1 MQRGLV
7 MAEMSDEF
15 DEMTEEENAQLNEAL
30 NSKKDETVQFSE
42 LNEMLSQI
50 EQIYDAGKY
59 SELLERIQNAIS
71 SGESTLKKFHG
82 IGLSLA
88 ILSSQRW
95 MDSIKDMDMMVKDAE
110 EMLIQAKRNFLDDRY
125 EDALKSI
132 NDLKD
137 MTSKLQEEQKEKLS
151 EMIKNIESHIEEARN
166 IGSNV
171 IQVESLM
178 KDAKT
183 TLENDMLIKCAE
195 TVRKAQVLIGEAG
208 EERIAV
214 IKEAMT
220 FVESII
226 EQAKGIGADVETA
239 SKHLEKAR
247 AFFDNKDFQMC
258 MHTTIQAEE
267 MTTEL
272 IQSQV
277 DKALALKKSLED
289 RYRAVAFSKEPE
301 PIKFEEI
308 PSEEKMNCT
317 ICGNP
322 LEYIEQYKR
331 WYCYTCLKYV

>member
-1 MQRGLV
+1 MHRGLV
-7 MAEMSDEF
+7 MAEMSDEY
-15 DEMTEEENAQLNEAL
+15 DEMTEEESAQLNEVL
-30 NSKKDETVQFSE
+30 NSKKDETVQFTE

-71 SGESTLKKFHG
+71 SGESTLKKFQS

-95 MDSIKDMDMMVKDAE
+95 MDSIKDMDMMVEDAE
-110 EMLIQAKRNFLDDRY
+110 ELLVQAKRNFLDDRY

-132 NDLKD
+132 NYLKD
-137 MTSKLQEEQKEKLS
+137 MTPKLQEEQKEKLS

-171 IQVESLM
+171 IQVENLI

-226 EQAKGIGADVETA
+226 EQAKGIGADVEAAT
-239 SKHLEKAR
+239 KHLEKA
-247 AFFDNKDFQMC
+247 
-258 MHTTIQAEE
+258 
-267 MTTEL
+267 
-272 IQSQV
+272 
-277 DKALALKKSLED
+277 KSILRKQGFPD
-289 RYRAVAFSKEPE
+289 VHAHHD
-301 PIKFEEI
+301 
-308 PSEEKMNCT
+308 T
-317 ICGNP
+317 G
-322 LEYIEQYKR
+322 
-331 WYCYTCLKYV
+331 